1 MFFIIELGFFRLKYD
16 RNCYMYEFLCL
27 WKFFNVEFVG
37 KIIIM
42 MLFLKSVGVVND
54 VSFIWK
60 IEVNLYFMY
69 FL

>member
-1 MFFIIELGFFRLKYD
+1 
-16 RNCYMYEFLCL
+16 MYEFLCL

-60 IEVNLYFMY
+60 IEVNLNFMY